1 MNWNMEKVWTVYD
14 EDAGRSVN
22 LVDPELISLAN
33 GQKAVMGESEVTGKL
48 LHKIIS
54 SEEAKIFFAKQST

>member
-1 MNWNMEKVWTVYD
+1 MEKMWIVYD

-22 LVDPELISLAN
+22 LVDPEMITLAN

-48 LHKIIS
+48 LHRIIS
-54 SEEAKIFFAKQST
+54 SEESKIFFEK

>member
-1 MNWNMEKVWTVYD
+1 MEKVWTAYD
-14 EDAGRSVN
+14 EDAGTVVN
-22 LVDPELISLAN
+22 LVEPELITLAN

-54 SEEAKIFFAKQST
+54 SEEAQRFFQK

>member
-1 MNWNMEKVWTVYD
+1 MEKMWIVYD

-22 LVDPELISLAN
+22 LVDPEMITLAN

-48 LHKIIS
+48 LHRIIS
-54 SEEAKIFFAKQST
+54 SEEAKIFFEK

>member
-1 MNWNMEKVWTVYD
+1 MEKVWTVYD
-14 EDAGRSVN
+14 EDAGITVN
-22 LVDPELISLAN
+22 LVEPELITLAN

-54 SEEAKIFFAKQST
+54 SEEAQRFFDN

>member
-1 MNWNMEKVWTVYD
+1 MEKMWIVYD

-22 LVDPELISLAN
+22 LVDPERITLAN

-48 LHKIIS
+48 LHRIIS
-54 SEEAKIFFAKQST
+54 SEEAKIFFEK